1 MKHVRE
7 KMDWLKE
14 PIPNPRRSEVPREN
28 HGTNTIPM
36 NGTSPMS
43 VDLPGKSMMSIRTS
57 KFLDDIIVIHFR
69 LLLHTLQPAS
79 EISLKFAFRM
89 LPRTGAIFAMRGMT
103 VVTADGEPLAVVMCV
118 NSATSD
124 VSQCDVGRVMCVNSA
139 TSDVRRRTACDTWNA
154 LAKASKA
161 F

>member
-1 MKHVRE
+1 
-7 KMDWLKE
+7 
-14 PIPNPRRSEVPREN
+14 
-28 HGTNTIPM
+28 M

-57 KFLDDIIVIHFR
+57 KFLDDIM
-69 LLLHTLQPAS
+69 LLHTLQPAS

-124 VSQCDVGRVMCVNSA
+124 VLQCDVGRVMCVNSA

-154 LAKASKA
+154 LAKAPALNSLMLN
-161 F
+161 